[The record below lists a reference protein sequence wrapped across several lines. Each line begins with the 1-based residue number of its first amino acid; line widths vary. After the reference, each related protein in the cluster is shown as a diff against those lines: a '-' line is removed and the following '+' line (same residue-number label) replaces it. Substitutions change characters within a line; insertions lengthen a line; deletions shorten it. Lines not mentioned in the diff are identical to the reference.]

1 MSDPRKY
8 RTKKEEEQYM
18 NNDPIGKVLRVI
30 RDNKYMTEKQI
41 DKVYEDIKAQV
52 DEAVKFAEE
61 SPFPEPEDIYQ
72 DVYEQ
77 EDYPFIRE

>member
-1 MSDPRKY
+1 M
-8 RTKKEEEQYM
+8 
-18 NNDPIGKVLRVI
+18 RVI

-41 DKVYEDIKAQV
+41 DKVYEDVKAQV